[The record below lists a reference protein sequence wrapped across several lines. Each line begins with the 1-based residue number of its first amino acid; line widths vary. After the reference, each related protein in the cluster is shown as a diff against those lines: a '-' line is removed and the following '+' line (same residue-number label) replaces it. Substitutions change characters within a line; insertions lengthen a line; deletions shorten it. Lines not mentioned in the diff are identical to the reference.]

1 MNKEISILI
10 DRLLDRRVD
19 STSIIS
25 WAAPIPFFGDLKRS
39 EVATVGLN
47 PSNREYVDTDGEEL
61 NGPLRRF
68 HTLRSLRLK
77 NWKEIKP
84 AHLKMIND
92 LCINYFSG
100 NPYDEWFKRL
110 DFLISGTNR
119 SYYFPVGK
127 ACHLDLIPFATSN
140 KWATLSLREK
150 RLLLDISKDTLG
162 ILVNASPVKT
172 LILNGITVVETL
184 KAISNIDFE
193 KRRMPTWTLPRSVGE
208 GIAGY
213 SFRGKLSSIGG
224 VHLNREVIVYGY
236 NHNIQSSYGVTTK
249 CLQSIRNWITLNS
262 Q

>member
-10 DRLLDRRVD
+10 ERLLDKRV
-19 STSIIS
+19 SNTTIIP
-25 WAAPIPFFGDLKRS
+25 WAAPIPFFGDLNKS

-47 PSNREYVDTDGEEL
+47 PSNREYVDITGEEL
-61 NGPLRRF
+61 DGPLRRF

-84 AHLKMIND
+84 PHLSMIND
-92 LCINYFSG
+92 LCTNYFSG

-110 DFLISGTNR
+110 DFLISGTNK
-119 SYYFPVGK
+119 SYYFPNGK

-140 KWATLSLREK
+140 KWASLSLSEK

-162 ILVNASPVKT
+162 LLVNASPVTT

-193 KRRMPTWTLPRSVGE
+193 KKRMPSWTLPRLAGE
-208 GIAGY
+208 GVAGY
-213 SFRGKLSSIGG
+213 SFSGTLTSIGG
-224 VHLNREVIVYGY
+224 VHLNREVTVFGY

-249 CLQSIRNWITLNS
+249 CLKSIRSWITINS
-262 Q
+262 H